1 MKNRALSFLG
11 ILNRGQYT
19 LIGGAL
25 LNAKRLGVLLI
36 ASDCS
41 ENSRKEL
48 LKLSEKF
55 HCPVLEGASQ
65 EELGRS
71 LGYETL
77 SGIGVTENKPSK
89 ALIEKWNSKE

>member
-11 ILNRGQYT
+11 ILNRGKYT

-65 EELGRS
+65 GELGRS